1 MIEYDGPSRS
11 LQTQWAACGIAA
23 AAARFVP
30 VPLADD
36 VIRERALRI
45 AISRTLRAHGQ
56 PYSTALI
63 EPLWGDG
70 ESVGEGMVRRYTKH
84 LATRLATYP
93 VRKYRALFGAVHGV
107 PNDVMRVLLIA
118 RTVDRRLARGEL
130 ADADPAVL
138 ADQARRI
145 RAAYDA
151 ANRHMDLQLLRSA
164 LADVLSQGKGLTVAA
179 VRYARRGFGRKGA
192 EPTLEPDGEVGAGA
206 QQVSQVLHR
215 PEIVRLMERF
225 DEKVDAALAGSR
237 PSQSA

>member
-1 MIEYDGPSRS
+1 MVEYDGPSRP
-11 LQTQWAACGIAA
+11 LGTQWAACGIAA

-36 VIRERALRI
+36 IIRERALRI
-45 AISRTLRAHGQ
+45 ALSRTLRAHGQ
-56 PYSTALI
+56 TYSTALI

-70 ESVGEGMVRRYTKH
+70 EGESMVRRYTKH

-118 RTVDRRLARGEL
+118 RTLDRRLAAGEL
-130 ADADPAVL
+130 QEADPAVL
-138 ADQARRI
+138 AEQARRI

-179 VRYARRGFGRKGA
+179 VRYARRGFARKDA
-192 EPTLEPDGEVGAGA
+192 EPTLEPGGEVGAGA
-206 QQVSQVLHR
+206 QQVTQVLRR

-225 DEKVDAALAGSR
+225 DEKVDAALAATG
-237 PSQSA
+237 